1 MSSLKGLEDWIIDKG
16 YPDEKRSVE
25 VSIHPKY
32 LDIKTVY
39 HLSPKDRKTKVAE
52 DKKRKIEKI
61 IKLNL
66 FTSYEIT
73 GTPGNP
79 SGLKAKMPF
88 MALSKLNKVAS
99 VAYIFIT
106 KVDKAKRKIS
116 KASLEF
122 YCVKMTVVI
131 EIEKRKKGIQT
142 IEDRMVLIKAKSFDD
157 AYRKMEKVKN
167 KNVEPYLN
175 NYGELVRWRIESLD
189 DCYKTDIHSPD
200 DLNNPEGIEVYSKL
214 MGRRLTNDRVWN
226 GKI

>member
-16 YPDEKRSVE
+16 FPDEKRSVE

-73 GTPGNP
+73 GTPGYP

-88 MALSKLNKVAS
+88 LALSKLNKIAS
-99 VAYIFIT
+99 VAYFFIT

-116 KASLEF
+116 KASSEF

-142 IEDRMVLIKAKSFDD
+142 IEDRMVLIKAKSFDE
-157 AYRKMEKVKN
+157 AYKKWKR
-167 KNVEPYLN
+167 L
-175 NYGELVRWRIESLD
+175 RIKRMSH
-189 DCYKTDIHSPD
+189 T
-200 DLNNPEGIEVYSKL
+200 
-214 MGRRLTNDRVWN
+214 
-226 GKI
+226 